1 MHALGFEERT
11 TKKIDFWGPKR
22 GIRPKEK
29 KS

>member
-1 MHALGFEERT
+1 MHALGSEERT

-29 KS
+29 S